1 MPPDSSQTIQT
12 ADGTTEM
19 TAHTNKGFKYLV
31 VAAIAAGAPK
41 RARKMKSVI
50 KKQDF
55 VCAQVWPWAVEST
68 RSWNSPV
75 RSKCD
80 FLAIAR

>member
-1 MPPDSSQTIQT
+1 
-12 ADGTTEM
+12 M
-19 TAHTNKGFKYLV
+19 TAHTNKGFKYLL
-31 VAAIAAGAPK
+31 VATIATGTLK
-41 RARKMKSVI
+41 KARKMKSVI

-55 VCAQVWPWAVEST
+55 VCAQVWPLAVEST

-75 RSKCD
+75 RSNRD